1 LGRGRVRPS
10 SQVARAAAWSPHCHG
25 IVGRIAL
32 GEVMFFTR
40 HKLAAL
46 GQSFIC
52 LLVLAVAAPALFAQD
67 LNLKYQEEKRAA
79 NANTVT
85 IIGSSTTSTF
95 TKLIE
100 DIQNV
105 LDDPKTGE
113 LRILPVL
120 GRGAS
125 QNVHDIMF
133 LKGIDMGVVDS
144 GFLQAYKEKDP
155 ALYGTIDQRV
165 LYVAKLLNSELHL
178 LAPMDINSFEDLRGK
193 KVNLWKPASVT
204 ASVTSNVFKLLDVDI
219 QPTYLDTDAAFEAL
233 KNGEITAIARMGGAP
248 QADYDKVTAENG
260 WHFVPL
266 SESNLSPGKFSKLM
280 ASYLPAQLK
289 HEHYPKLIPEEEA
302 VSTIASGIM
311 LAVYNWPE
319 GSERYQKL
327 AAFTRK
333 FFDNIDKF
341 RDDSRHP
348 KWKEINLA
356 AEVPGW
362 VRFKPAQQWLDAQKT
377 ASTGEQPEMRQAF
390 EKFLQDYAAK
400 TNAGTLTNA
409 QRDAFYN
416 QFVKWWQTQNQ
427 QRVR

>member
-1 LGRGRVRPS
+1 MLGIIGGQP
-10 SQVARAAAWSPHCHG
+10 
-25 IVGRIAL
+25 L
-32 GEVMFFTR
+32 GEVMVSIHGTLR
-40 HKLAAL
+40 AL
-46 GQSFIC
+46 GQGLAC
-52 LLVLAVAAPALFAQD
+52 VLLLAVAATSASAQD
-67 LNLKYQEEKRAA
+67 LNNKYQDEKRAA
-79 NANTVT
+79 NASTVT

-105 LDDPKTGE
+105 LDDPKTNE

-125 QNVHDIMF
+125 QNVHDILF
-133 LKGIDMGVVDS
+133 LKGIDMGIVDS

-155 ALYGTIDQRV
+155 VLYGNIEQRV
-165 LYVAKLLNSELHL
+165 QYVAKLLNSELHM
-178 LAPMDINSFEDLRGK
+178 LAPKSVTSFEDLRGK

-204 ASVTSNVFKLLDVDI
+204 AAVTSAVFKLLDIDI
-219 QPTYLDTDAAFEAL
+219 QPVYLDTDAAFEAL
-233 KNGEITAIARMGGAP
+233 KSGEIAAMSRMGGAP
-248 QADYDKVTAENG
+248 QADYDKVTPETG

-266 SESNLSPGKFSKLM
+266 SENTLPPGKFAKLM
-280 ASYLPAQLK
+280 GAYLPAQLK
-289 HEHYPKLIPEEEA
+289 NEHYPKIIGQGEA
-302 VSTIASGIM
+302 VPTVASGIM

-327 AAFTRK
+327 ETFTRK

-356 AEVPGW
+356 ADVPGW
-362 VRFKPAQQWLDAQKT
+362 VRFRPAQVWLESQRT
-377 ASTGEQPEMRQAF
+377 ASTSDQPEMRVAF
-390 EKFLQDYAAK
+390 EKFLADYASK
-400 TNAGTLTNA
+400 TNAGVLTNA

-416 QFVKWWQTQNQ
+416 QFVKWWQAQNPAGAR
-427 QRVR
+427 RVAR

>member
-1 LGRGRVRPS
+1 MFLTRKCRTLA
-10 SQVARAAAWSPHCHG
+10 QVLMAVCGIAITAAGS
-25 IVGRIAL
+25 V
-32 GEVMFFTR
+32 
-40 HKLAAL
+40 
-46 GQSFIC
+46 
-52 LLVLAVAAPALFAQD
+52 FAQD
-67 LNLKYQEEKRAA
+67 VNSKYQEEKRAA
-79 NANTVT
+79 NSSTVT
-85 IIGSSTTSTF
+85 IIGSSSTSAF
-95 TKLIE
+95 TRMIE

-125 QNVHDIMF
+125 QNVHDILF

-155 ALYGTIDQRV
+155 QLYGNIEQRV
-165 LYVAKLLNSELHL
+165 QYIAKLLNSELHM
-178 LAPMDINSFEDLRGK
+178 LAPASVKSFEDLRGK

-204 ASVTSNVFKLLDVDI
+204 ASVTANVFKLLEIDI
-219 QPTYLDTDAAFEAL
+219 QPVYLDTDAAFEAL
-233 KNGEITAIARMGGAP
+233 KNGEIVAMARMGGAP
-248 QADYDKVTAENG
+248 QADYDKVKAENG

-266 SESNLSPGKFSKLM
+266 SENTLPPGKFAKLM
-280 ASYLPAQLK
+280 SVYLPAQLK
-289 HEHYPKLIPEEEA
+289 HEHYPILINDNET

-319 GSERYQKL
+319 NTERYQKL
-327 AAFTRK
+327 DVFTRK

-362 VRFKPAQQWLDAQKT
+362 VRFKPAQQWLDSQKT
-377 ASTGEQPEMRQAF
+377 GATNEQPEMRQAF
-390 EKFLQDYAAK
+390 ERFLQDYASK
-400 TNAGTLTNA
+400 TNAGALTNA

-416 QFVKWWQTQNQ
+416 QFVKWWQTQNPQ
-427 QRVR
+427 KVR